1 MKNYLDY
8 IIKFVNELRAT
19 NSRLEKE
26 EILERW
32 WGEQQLLSPVYD
44 NNELEKLFH
53 AVYDYDKQ
61 YYVTSANIL
70 KKDLTQQGIFFG
82 KNYDNLWSLLND
94 LSTRFITGHDAIIA
108 VQQFLKKHNEDQQ
121 KIILDIIDKDLK
133 CGLSEVTINKIIPN
147 LIPQFKVALAQ
158 KLDKEVLDESY
169 IISRKLDGCRCIA
182 ICKNKDDIKFFSRQG
197 KEFDTLDVVR
207 KDIQKLFEIGVIGK
221 NTVLDGEIC
230 IVDNNGKEDFQTVM
244 KEIKRKDHTIQNPMY
259 IMFDLLTLEAFNK
272 GTSKSTYR
280 NRIMFLRTIDDCIAV
295 LNPEIKPKHLR
306 IVEWF
311 DYTPEEFK
319 KWQQK
324 VIDEGW
330 EGLIARKDVYYENKR
345 SKNML
350 KIKSFNDAEYKVIG
364 VEEGEIQEVINGV
377 AHKIKCVG
385 SLTIEH
391 KGNKVGVGSGL
402 SLEQRKRWYKHP
414 EEIIGCTITVK
425 YFEETIDQQGKP
437 SLRFPVLKVVY
448 DNERDI

>member
-1 MKNYLDY
+1 MMHYLD
-8 IIKFVNELRAT
+8 IFLMLIERLRAT
-19 NSRLEKE
+19 NSRTEKE
-26 EILERW
+26 AILLQYW
-32 WGEQQLLSPVYD
+32 NDHLQHNW
-44 NNELEKLFH
+44 ELDKLFH

-70 KKDLTQQGIFFG
+70 KKDLIQPGLFVG
-82 KNYDNLWSLLND
+82 KKYERIWSLLDD
-94 LSTRFITGHDAIIA
+94 LSNRVITGHNAIIA
-108 VQQFLKKHNEDQQ
+108 VQQFLKQHNEDQQ
-121 KIILDIIDKDLK
+121 KLILDIIDKDLK

-158 KLDKEVLDESY
+158 KLDKEILDKSY
-169 IISRKLDGCRCIA
+169 VISRKLDGCRCIA

-207 KDIQKLFEIGVIGK
+207 KDIQKLFEIGVIYN

-230 IVDNNGKEDFQTVM
+230 IIDNNGKEDFQSVM

-259 IMFDLLTLEAFNK
+259 IMFDLLTLEEFNK
-272 GTSKSTYR
+272 GTSKFNYR
-280 NRIMFLRTIDDCIAV
+280 NRIMFLRTIDDCITE

-324 VIDEGW
+324 VIDNGW

-350 KIKSFNDAEYKVIG
+350 KIKSFQDEEFKVLG
-364 VEEGEIQEVINGV
+364 VEEGDAQEVINGV

-385 SLTIEH
+385 SLVIEY
-391 KGNKVGVGSGL
+391 KGNKVNVGTGL
-402 SLEQRKRWYKHP
+402 SLEQRKRWYEHP
-414 EEIIGCTITVK
+414 EEIIDKTICVK
-425 YFEETIDQQGKP
+425 FFEPSQNQDGSW
-437 SLRFPVLKVVY
+437 SLRFPVLKAIY
-448 DNERDI
+448 EGERDI

>member
-1 MKNYLDY
+1 MEGMHYLDY
-8 IIKFVNELRAT
+8 LNNFVSKLRST

-26 EILERW
+26 EILKREW
-32 WGEQQLLSPVYD
+32 LD
-44 NNELEKLFH
+44 NSATLETLFH

-70 KKDLTQQGIFFG
+70 KKDLTEKRLFAG
-82 KNYDNLWSLLND
+82 KNYDNLWSLLDD
-94 LSTRFITGHDAIIA
+94 LSNRVITGFNAIFS
-108 VQQFLKKHNEDQQ
+108 VQQFLKKHDEEQQ

-158 KLDKEVLDESY
+158 KLDKEVLDETY
-169 IISRKLDGCRCIA
+169 VCSRKIDGCRCIA

-197 KEFDTLDVVR
+197 KEFNTLGVL
-207 KDIQKLFEIGVIGK
+207 KQDIQKLFELGVIGK

-230 IVDNNGKEDFQTVM
+230 IVDNNGKEDFQSVM
-244 KEIKRKDHTIQNPMY
+244 KEIKRKDHIIINPMY

-272 GTSKSTYR
+272 GSSKSTYR
-280 NRIMFLRTIDDCIAV
+280 NRITFLRAIDDCIAE

-311 DYTPEEFK
+311 DYTPEEFE

-350 KIKSFNDAEYKVIG
+350 KIKSFQDAEFKVVG
-364 VEEGEIQEVINGV
+364 VENGDVQEVVNGV
-377 AHKIKCVG
+377 AHKIKAVG
-385 SLTIEH
+385 SLTIEY
-391 KGNKVGVGSGL
+391 KGNKVGVGTGL
-402 SLEQRKRWYKHP
+402 SLEQRKRWYEHP
-414 EEIIGCTITVK
+414 EEIIGKTITVK
-425 YFEETIDQQGKP
+425 YFAPTQNQDGSW
-437 SLRFPVLKVVY
+437 SLRFPVLKAIY
-448 DNERDI
+448 EGERDI